1 MRMQLDA
8 PNAPTQP
15 EDISLTYLE
24 AMDAELTNIAMY
36 LNKVLRF
43 DK

>member
-1 MRMQLDA
+1 MQLDA
-8 PNAPTQP
+8 LYDYTQP
-15 EDISLTYLE
+15 EDKLLSYLE